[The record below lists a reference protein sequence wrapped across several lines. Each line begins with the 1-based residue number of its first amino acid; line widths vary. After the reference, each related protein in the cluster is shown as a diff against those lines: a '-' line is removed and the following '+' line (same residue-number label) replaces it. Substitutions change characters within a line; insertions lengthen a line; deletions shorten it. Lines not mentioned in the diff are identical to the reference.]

1 MNFLLNCRKLSVIPK
16 FLFFN
21 LPYTNNNNAK
31 DFSKRLLRSA
41 RRKRNHEKIKLDKEL
56 NNLKSETR
64 NTING
69 IEWYLLIQ
77 AIQKNVEH
85 RNIQIAKTHE

>member
-77 AIQKNVEH
+77 VIQKNVEH

>member
-1 MNFLLNCRKLSVIPK
+1 MNFLLNCRKLSVIPE

-21 LPYTNNNNAK
+21 LPHTNNNNAK

-41 RRKRNHEKIKLDKEL
+41 LRKTNHEKIKLDKEL

-69 IEWYLLIQ
+69 IEWYLLVQ

-85 RNIQIAKTHE
+85 RNIQTAKTHE